1 MNLVGLN
8 DNNKLTTADVYDASL
23 GKKQSDINKHLGGYE
38 KADHSYYSGS
48 TSGSGWIA
56 SFRFGC
62 CVFVTF
68 WMNSFVANAS
78 IICNTLPASV
88 TEVFPLGY
96 LQDGT
101 LCPLYMNGT
110 TLKVLKTSTSARSGL
125 RASFVYVT
133 SAA

>member
-1 MNLVGLN
+1 MNLVGL
-8 DNNKLTTADVYDASL
+8 DNNKLTTADIYDASL

-38 KADHSYYSGS
+38 ITNVNYYSGS
-48 TSGSGWIA
+48 TYGSAWITYL
-56 SFRFGC
+56 RFGC
-62 CVFVTF
+62 YIFVTF
-68 WMNSFVANAS
+68 WMSSFVANAS